1 MKTLVKLVLL
11 VVVVM
16 IALPFFKYRTVKP
29 CSMLKKE
36 RFEQLREGI
45 EAVGENAQDAV
56 SEHSERAER
65 ILGDVS
71 ETLDGL
77 AEGLADRVAELE
89 VEEMSTRQCVAELWK
104 LRKKKD

>member
-1 MKTLVKLVLL
+1 LKTLVKLALL

-36 RFEQLREGI
+36 RIEQLREGI
-45 EAVGENAQDAV
+45 EAAGEDAQEAV
-56 SEHSERAER
+56 SEHSERAEQ

-71 ETLDGL
+71 EALEGL
-77 AEGLADRVAELE
+77 AEGLAERVADLE
-89 VEEMSTRQCVAELWK
+89 VDEMSTRECVVELWK
-104 LRKKKD
+104 TRKKED